1 MISPG
6 LITVFY
12 DAASM
17 QRWNDYPRL
26 VELNELDKQSHKF
39 TIAFLLAAYENDINY
54 HNLIEAG
61 IFEFLRRVI
70 VTDIRPDVFREVMQ
84 EKQTQINAW
93 VLEKIKAPLET
104 LENGQFLARM
114 SRYISDPAFY
124 QKERNLLAAAHY
136 LATRWEF
143 GIVYQSGRFLSDME
157 DLKKAVEADIE
168 KFMHYRGV
176 VEIGLG
182 TKLSQIVD
190 LCGRLRF
197 QIRWAQTPRLPKT
210 SVLGHELIVAL
221 FAYFYSRKVG
231 ACQARTVNNFFCA
244 LFHDL
249 PEALTRDI
257 ISPVKRS
264 VEGLESLIVG
274 YEVKLINQKI
284 LPLIPDNIKDHFS
297 YLLGLYEEGGYYN
310 KDEFKNR
317 IRDQHFIRTVSDV
330 SAYNED
336 HYGAIDGRALKAC
349 DHLAAFTE
357 AVLSISYGIKSREL
371 ENGVKLKEY
380 YREKGPIGGVDFAD
394 LMQKIEEYLET

>member
-1 MISPG
+1 M
-6 LITVFY
+6 
-12 DAASM
+12 
-17 QRWNDYPRL
+17 
-26 VELNELDKQSHKF
+26 
-39 TIAFLLAAYENDINY
+39 
-54 HNLIEAG
+54 
-61 IFEFLRRVI
+61 
-70 VTDIRPDVFREVMQ
+70 TDIRPDVFREVMH

-93 VLEKIKAPLET
+93 VLDKIKEPLQT

-114 SRYISDPAFY
+114 SRYISEPSFY
-124 QKERNLLAAAHY
+124 EKERNLLAAAHY

-143 GIVYQSGRFLSDME
+143 GIVYQSGRFLSDIE

-182 TKLSQIVD
+182 TRLSQIVD

-221 FAYFYSRKVG
+221 FSYFYSREVG
-231 ACQARTVNNFFCA
+231 ACESRTVNNFFCA

-264 VEGLESLIVG
+264 VEGLENLIVG
-274 YEVKLINQKI
+274 YEIKLIQQKI
-284 LPLIPDNIKDHFS
+284 MPLIPEKISEQFA
-297 YLLGLYEEGGYYN
+297 YLLGLYEEGGYHT

-317 IRDQHFIRTVSDV
+317 IHDQHFIRTVSDP
-330 SAYNED
+330 SAYNEE
-336 HYGAIDGRALKAC
+336 HYGTIDGRALKAC

-380 YREKGPIGGVDFAD
+380 YRDKGPIGGVDFAD
-394 LMQKIEEYLET
+394 VMQKIEEYLET